1 MYRRA
6 IESGEL
12 NPPRMHMLALGGLAI
27 FEKPKG
33 TYGIDLSEDAS
44 VVLSYVENNL
54 NKAIQA
60 TNVKIL

>member
-1 MYRRA
+1 
-6 IESGEL
+6 
-12 NPPRMHMLALGGLAI
+12 

-33 TYGIDLSEDAS
+33 TYGIDLSEDAN

-54 NKAIQA
+54 NRTIQA